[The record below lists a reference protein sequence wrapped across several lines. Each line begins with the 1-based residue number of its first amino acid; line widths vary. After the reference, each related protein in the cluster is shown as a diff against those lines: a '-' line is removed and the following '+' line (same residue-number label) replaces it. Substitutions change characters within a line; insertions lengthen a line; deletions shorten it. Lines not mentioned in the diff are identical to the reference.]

1 MSHQDSGAPRAP
13 ERRSRHASAR
23 RAPGVRWGL
32 FGGGVLGVGLLA
44 AVVAAVV
51 GGTFR
56 SGQDGGSRSED
67 DRRPGM
73 PALIQADPSSSGDS
87 EGAGGDGNG
96 DGNGDSGG
104 GSGEGT
110 GAPRPGTATE
120 SAAATGAATPSA
132 SVTPSGD
139 EGAGAGSGAVTAS
152 PTAATDGS
160 GGRPGKSGSAPGASK
175 RPK

>member
-1 MSHQDSGAPRAP
+1 MSHQDSGVPRAP
-13 ERRSRHASAR
+13 ERRRRHASAR

-56 SGQDGGSRSED
+56 AGQDGGSRSED

-96 DGNGDSGG
+96 DSGG

-120 SAAATGAATPSA
+120 SEAATGAATPSA
-132 SVTPSGD
+132 SATPSGG
-139 EGAGAGSGAVTAS
+139 EGAGAGSGGVTAS

-160 GGRPGKSGSAPGASK
+160 GDRPGKSGSAPGASK